1 MLTLPP
7 EWKEFF
13 GLLRSNGVEFIVVG
27 AYALAAH
34 GRPRAT
40 QDIDIF
46 VRPSRENAQR
56 LAKALAEFGYTAL
69 AAEAP
74 EAFATP
80 SRMASLGVP
89 PMQIDLLNA
98 IDGVSFDEA
107 LAGSLGEDTGG
118 GELRFL
124 GLTQLVANK
133 QASGRTKDL
142 LDIELLRE
150 AGLLE
155 DK

>member
-1 MLTLPP
+1 MVTLPP
-7 EWKEFF
+7 EWNEFI

-40 QDIDIF
+40 QDLDLF
-46 VRPSRENAQR
+46 VRPSVENAQR
-56 LAKALAEFGYTAL
+56 LANALAEFGYTSL

-74 EAFATP
+74 AAFATP

-89 PMQIDLLNA
+89 PMRIDLLNA

-107 LAGSLGEDTGG
+107 LAGSLTEDAGG
-118 GELRFL
+118 VELRFL
-124 GLTQLVANK
+124 GLAQLVTNK